1 MQVVTAING
10 EDAME
15 ALEEDTWPDIVFLD
29 YHMGLGESGDEVR
42 YLPVACQELKVVYG
56 HDTSC
61 QETFTALECVF
72 NLQHILSR
80 YANNNMTCQ
89 LTGWH
94 LRRQYWVHCCTR
106 LCLG

>member
-42 YLPVACQELKVVYG
+42 VTQRLG
-56 HDTSC
+56 
-61 QETFTALECVF
+61 
-72 NLQHILSR
+72 
-80 YANNNMTCQ
+80 
-89 LTGWH
+89 
-94 LRRQYWVHCCTR
+94 CCTAAQS
-106 LCLG
+106 